1 MKKGIVLL
9 LGIGLLRGTSSFA
22 LDSLTTF
29 KWAYDEGLIQKDSFL
44 GGLHLTRQEI
54 APILVQYLSKVAKKD
69 YQSRECKAKDLYD
82 AELRFQKDLQTL
94 CSYGI
99 FQGHRNLL
107 HPKRT
112 LTNAQAVALVM
123 RIADGF
129 QNPWKKGQHRAVN
142 YFQRAKELGFEAILP
157 IFHQKNGLVKGE
169 DFINFLYST
178 AHPHQKIDRL
188 EEQHSDW
195 TAPKGGFKSSDDALR
210 KLAEILAS

>member
-1 MKKGIVLL
+1 MKKRILMLL
-9 LGIGLLRGTSSFA
+9 LLVFFWGTNSFA
-22 LDSLTTF
+22 VDSLTTF

-44 GGLHLTRQEI
+44 GGVHLTRQEI

-69 YQSRECKAKDLYD
+69 YELRECKAKDLRNAD
-82 AELRFQKDLQTL
+82 QRFQKDLETL

-99 FQGHRNLL
+99 LQGYRNLL

-123 RIADGF
+123 RITDGF
-129 QNPWKKGQHRAVN
+129 QSPWKKGQHRAVN
-142 YFQRAKELGFEAILP
+142 YFERAKELGFDAILP

-178 AHPHQKIDRL
+178 AHPHQRVDRL

-195 TAPKGGFKSSDDALR
+195 RSPRDGFRSSDDALR
-210 KLAEILAS
+210 KLAEILAR